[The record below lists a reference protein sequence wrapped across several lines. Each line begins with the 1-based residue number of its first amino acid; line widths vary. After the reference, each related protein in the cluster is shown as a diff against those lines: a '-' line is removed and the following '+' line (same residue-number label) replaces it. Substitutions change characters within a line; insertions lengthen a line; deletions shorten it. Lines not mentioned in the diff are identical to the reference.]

1 MALREQKKNP
11 TCCPLRGFIK
21 RGKKKTAKCF
31 LLNDPKKK
39 TFCWWKKNHQGATR
53 SCLLNGINKI
63 RGKQNHPRGPPGGIP
78 PRGHKVLSSENE
90 KKKLNFSWERKPTW
104 AHHVFLNGQK
114 KLIFEQEKRPGGP
127 KWLFCFRKWGA
138 FFGWDFQA
146 SILRE

>member
-1 MALREQKKNP
+1 
-11 TCCPLRGFIK
+11 
-21 RGKKKTAKCF
+21 
-31 LLNDPKKK
+31 
-39 TFCWWKKNHQGATR
+39 
-53 SCLLNGINKI
+53 
-63 RGKQNHPRGPPGGIP
+63 
-78 PRGHKVLSSENE
+78 VLSSENE